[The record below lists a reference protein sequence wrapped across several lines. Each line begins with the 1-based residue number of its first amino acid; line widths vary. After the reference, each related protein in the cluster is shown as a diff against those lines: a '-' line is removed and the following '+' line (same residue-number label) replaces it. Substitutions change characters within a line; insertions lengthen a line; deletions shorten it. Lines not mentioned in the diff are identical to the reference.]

1 MGATRSIGT
10 KLYKLPNAD
19 LDETETLRIA
29 NLTSIGAIGLESDE
43 IDITD
48 LDSPEDYKEYIA
60 GAKDPTTVEMEGNF
74 KDESAMQKLMN
85 LSNTRTVEAWRVDY
99 PSGASWSFN
108 AYIKSFTDGD
118 KTTDGL
124 ITFTSGLRITGKPT
138 FTPAG
143 QVQASY
149 TVRYYLDSL
158 SNVAIASELPTTK
171 YNVGDTITSSELVA
185 DVGATWISKY
195 KPPAYNGTPTSNLP
209 LVINGTAS
217 HDIVKVLYTAT
228 ALSALAVTSV
238 PLNSATNVAV
248 ESTIVLTFN
257 YEVAVCPTPIV
268 WNITDDS
275 AVTCTSAWN
284 TANTVLTL
292 TPSTNLDV
300 SSDYR
305 VFIMGAEDIYE
316 RTLANTTITFTTEAG
331 T

>member
-19 LDETETLRIA
+19 LGETETLRIA

-60 GAKDPTTVEMEGNF
+60 GAKDPTTVDIEGNF

-85 LSNTRTVEAWRVDY
+85 LSNTRTVESWRVDY
-99 PSGASWSFN
+99 PSGASWSFS
-108 AYIKSFTDGD
+108 AYVKSFTDGD

-143 QVQASY
+143 QIQANY
-149 TVRYYLDSL
+149 TVRYYLDSFD
-158 SNVAIASELPTTK
+158 NVAIASELPTTK
-171 YNVGDTITSSELVA
+171 YDVGDVITNTELVA
-185 DVGATWISKY
+185 DVGATWLTKY
-195 KPPAYNGTPTSNLP
+195 KPPLYNGTPEENLP
-209 LVINGTAS
+209 LTINGVAS
-217 HDIVKVLYTAT
+217 HDIVKVLYTESQ
-228 ALSALAVTSV
+228 LSALAVTSV
-238 PLNSATNVAV
+238 PLNNATGVTTD
-248 ESTIVLTFN
+248 STIVLTFN
-257 YEVAVCPTPIV
+257 YEVAVCPIPVV
-268 WNITDDS
+268 WDITNDT

-284 TANTVLTL
+284 TAHTVLTL
-292 TPSTNLDV
+292 TPSTNLEL
-300 SSDYR
+300 STDYR
-305 VFIMGAEDIYE
+305 VFIMGVEDIYE